1 MDGART
7 ALQMLQ
13 DSHTEQTSICVR
25 VRQFGAFANAEVVQI
40 QKNCVKVSG
49 LASVMLGTNIKAIF
63 TQLAGH
69 TLQA

>member
-7 ALQMLQ
+7 ALEMLQ
-13 DSHTEQTSICVR
+13 DSHTEQTDPQVYVFVLGNLVHI
-25 VRQFGAFANAEVVQI
+25 ANAEVAQI

-63 TQLAGH
+63 T
-69 TLQA
+69 T